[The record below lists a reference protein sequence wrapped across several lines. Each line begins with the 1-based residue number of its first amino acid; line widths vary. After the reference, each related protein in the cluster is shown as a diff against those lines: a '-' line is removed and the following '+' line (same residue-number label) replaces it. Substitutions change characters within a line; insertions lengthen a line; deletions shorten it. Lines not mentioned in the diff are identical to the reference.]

1 MSIFRQPKG
10 TYTRGTN
17 DWFQATRASAVGEHN
32 HVGAGVESFALY
44 NNDPVGR
51 FLSVNDLACGTD
63 VPDTYLIALA
73 QGNAGTLFSTP
84 YGCFPINPLL
94 PGVSGQLYFGATA
107 LAPAN
112 LLYQTT
118 GNFITLELGYMID
131 APFWIVPPGWSLAV
145 QTGGSAHAFV
155 LNIQYAVISS

>member
-10 TYTRGTN
+10 TYTRATN
-17 DWFQATRASAVGEHN
+17 DWFQSSRASAVGFHT

-44 NNDPVGR
+44 NNDPRGR
-51 FLSVNDLACGTD
+51 SLLINDLACGTD
-63 VPDTYLIALA
+63 VPDTYLIAMA
-73 QGNAGTLFSTP
+73 QGQAGTLFTTP

-94 PGVSGQLYFGATA
+94 PSISGQLFYGATA

-118 GNFITLELGYMID
+118 DAFITLELGYMID
-131 APFWIVPPGWSLAV
+131 APFWIVPPTWSLAV
-145 QTGGSAHAFV
+145 QTGGNAHQFN
-155 LNIQYAVISS
+155 LNIQYAIL